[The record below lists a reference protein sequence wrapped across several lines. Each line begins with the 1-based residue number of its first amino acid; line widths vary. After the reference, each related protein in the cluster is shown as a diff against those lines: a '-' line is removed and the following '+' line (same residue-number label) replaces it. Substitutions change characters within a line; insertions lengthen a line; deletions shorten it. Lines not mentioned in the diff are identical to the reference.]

1 MHTNEGFAGFVTDE
15 ELNVR
20 FGVRLTP
27 DGGAETLKPAD
38 GGGWDLFMKV
48 KAEDLLTT
56 EPEGFD
62 KTGRIL
68 YLSDSRDRDTA
79 ALVTID
85 LDTGQE
91 TTVAEDA
98 RSDVS
103 DLMVH
108 PTEKDIQAVAFTYD
122 LKKWHVR
129 DPAVGVDLE
138 RLSAVADDD
147 IEVVSRTLDDR
158 QWIVAFMTDDGPV
171 RFYRYDRDR
180 KTADFIFA
188 NREALEALPLT
199 KMQVAVVKSRDG
211 LDMVCYY
218 SLPVWSAGPD
228 GDRPTSPLP
237 MVLDVHGG
245 PWARD
250 EWGYDPIHQLLANRG
265 YAVLSV
271 NFRGSTGFGKSF
283 TNAGDLEWG
292 RKMHEDLIDA
302 VQWAVDR
309 SIADPERVAIFGGS
323 YGGYASLVGL
333 TFTPDFFRCGV
344 DIVVPSNL
352 VTLLESVPPY
362 WEPEIE
368 AFAKRV
374 GDHRTDEGRAL
385 LIERSPLSQTDRIK
399 KPLLIAQGGQRPTG
413 QAGRVR
419 PDRGGNAGKEHPS
432 HIRPI
437 SG

>member
-1 MHTNEGFAGFVTDE
+1 
-15 ELNVR
+15 
-20 FGVRLTP
+20 
-27 DGGAETLKPAD
+27 
-38 GGGWDLFMKV
+38 MKV

-138 RLSAVADDD
+138 RLSAVADGD

-188 NREALEALPLT
+188 NREALEDLPLT

-271 NFRGSTGFGKSF
+271 NFRGSTGFVGKSF

-292 RKMHEDLIDA
+292 RNMHEDLLDA

-309 SIADPERVAIFGGS
+309 GIADPERVAIFGGS
-323 YGGYASLVGL
+323 YGGYATLVGL
-333 TFTPDFFRCGV
+333 TSTPDFFEV
-344 DIVVPSNL
+344 SSK
-352 VTLLESVPPY
+352 SV
-362 WEPEIE
+362 
-368 AFAKRV
+368 
-374 GDHRTDEGRAL
+374 
-385 LIERSPLSQTDRIK
+385 
-399 KPLLIAQGGQRPTG
+399 
-413 QAGRVR
+413 
-419 PDRGGNAGKEHPS
+419 
-432 HIRPI
+432 
-437 SG
+437 

>member
-1 MHTNEGFAGFVTDE
+1 MQGTSPRFPGEVLIGLNDRNPQLHDLYRVKIDTGERTFVHTNEGFAGFVTDE

-38 GGGWDLFMKV
+38 GGGWDVFMKV

-138 RLSAVADDD
+138 RLSAVADGD

-158 QWIVAFMTDDGPV
+158 QWIVAFMTDDGPM

-180 KTADFIFA
+180 KTADFIFV

-199 KMQVAVVKSRDG
+199 KKLSQNLNHKCIDRFLGRFVWFLQKHREGPHGETRD
-211 LDMVCYY
+211 
-218 SLPVWSAGPD
+218 
-228 GDRPTSPLP
+228 
-237 MVLDVHGG
+237 
-245 PWARD
+245 ARD
-250 EWGYDPIHQLLANRG
+250 HL
-265 YAVLSV
+265 
-271 NFRGSTGFGKSF
+271 GSTG
-283 TNAGDLEWG
+283 
-292 RKMHEDLIDA
+292 
-302 VQWAVDR
+302 
-309 SIADPERVAIFGGS
+309 
-323 YGGYASLVGL
+323 
-333 TFTPDFFRCGV
+333 
-344 DIVVPSNL
+344 
-352 VTLLESVPPY
+352 
-362 WEPEIE
+362 
-368 AFAKRV
+368 
-374 GDHRTDEGRAL
+374 RAL
-385 LIERSPLSQTDRIK
+385 GTDRTYH
-399 KPLLIAQGGQRPTG
+399 PGGRPAQSPGP
-413 QAGRVR
+413 QAL
-419 PDRGGNAGKEHPS
+419 
-432 HIRPI
+432 
-437 SG
+437 

>member
-1 MHTNEGFAGFVTDE
+1 MQGTSPRFPGEVLIGLNDRNPQLHDLYRVKIDTGERTLVHTNEGFAGFVTDE

-138 RLSAVADDD
+138 RLSAVADGD

-344 DIVVPSNL
+344 DIVGPSNL
-352 VTLLESVPPY
+352 VTLLESVPP
-362 WEPEIE
+362 
-368 AFAKRV
+368 
-374 GDHRTDEGRAL
+374 L
-385 LIERSPLSQTDRIK
+385 LGARNRGLRQARW
-399 KPLLIAQGGQRPTG
+399 RP
-413 QAGRVR
+413 
-419 PDRGGNAGKEHPS
+419 PDR
-432 HIRPI
+432 
-437 SG
+437 